1 MKISEIV
8 VAHILNE
15 VHGEL
20 KLIVIT
26 IIVRYT
32 QVECFTDI

>member
-20 KLIVIT
+20 KLIVENDHSKI
-26 IIVRYT
+26 YT
-32 QVECFTDI
+32 G